1 VSIIIEKRTR
11 ATIDDQ
17 WSNWSE
23 TTDTPPYNNT
33 DLIEYRV
40 ANNIDI
46 DDLTNG
52 TIGYDS
58 NNAEYKWVGTGI
70 FDTLV
75 NAVVGNIK
83 IEYDSGR
90 IAGAEYANVY
100 LGSLQTVIN
109 TAATLWMQQPET
121 EAKIDLIKE
130 QITASQAETERE
142 DSLTEAKINQINEQI
157 VYSKAE
163 TNREDSVAN
172 AKINQIN
179 EQIAYSQAEAD
190 RENSLA
196 VAKNAVSAEQK
207 ELLKKQQALVER
219 QTKGFDDNAKQKVLK
234 QLMDSWSVAYSVAQD
249 ANGIPDS
256 IKVDVVDSVTKDLC
270 DKLGISIKTNPI
282 GI

>member
-40 ANNIDI
+40 ANDINI

-52 TIGYDS
+52 TIKYDS
-58 NNAEYKWVGTGI
+58 NNAEYKWIGTGI

-121 EAKIDLIKE
+121 EAKIGLVKE
-130 QITASQAETERE
+130 QIAASQAETKRE
-142 DSLTEAKINQINEQI
+142 DS
-157 VYSKAE
+157 
-163 TNREDSVAN
+163 
-172 AKINQIN
+172 
-179 EQIAYSQAEAD
+179 IAS
-190 RENSLA
+190 
-196 VAKNAVSAEQK
+196 AKNAVSAEQK
-207 ELLKKQQALVER
+207 ELLKKQQELTAR
-219 QTKGFDDNAKQKVLK
+219 QTKGFDDNAMQKLLK
-234 QLMDSWSVAYSVAQD
+234 QTLDSWSVAYSVAQD
-249 ANGIPDS
+249 ANSIPNT
-256 IKVDVVDSVTKDLC
+256 IKVNAIDTIATKAC
-270 DKLGISIKTNPI
+270 NNLGITL
-282 GI
+282 

>member
-1 VSIIIEKRTR
+1 MSIIIEKRTR

-40 ANNIDI
+40 ANDINI

-52 TIGYDS
+52 TIKYDS
-58 NNAEYKWVGTGI
+58 NNAEYKWIGTGI

-121 EAKIDLIKE
+121 EAKIGLVKE
-130 QITASQAETERE
+130 QIAASQAETKRE
-142 DSLTEAKINQINEQI
+142 DS
-157 VYSKAE
+157 
-163 TNREDSVAN
+163 
-172 AKINQIN
+172 
-179 EQIAYSQAEAD
+179 IAS
-190 RENSLA
+190 
-196 VAKNAVSAEQK
+196 AKNAVSAEQK
-207 ELLKKQQALVER
+207 ELLKKQQELTAR
-219 QTKGFDDNAKQKVLK
+219 QTKGFDDNAMQKLLK
-234 QLMDSWSVAYSVAQD
+234 QTLDSWSVAYSVAQD
-249 ANGIPDS
+249 ANSIPNT
-256 IKVDVVDSVTKDLC
+256 IKVNTIDTIATKAC
-270 DKLGISIKTNPI
+270 NNLGITL
-282 GI
+282 

>member
-1 VSIIIEKRTR
+1 MSIIIEKRTR

-33 DLIEYRV
+33 DLTEYRV
-40 ANNIDI
+40 ANDINI

-52 TIGYDS
+52 TIKYDS
-58 NNAEYKWVGTGI
+58 NNAEYKWIGTGI

-121 EAKIDLIKE
+121 EAKIGLVKE
-130 QITASQAETERE
+130 QIAASQAETKRE
-142 DSLTEAKINQINEQI
+142 DS
-157 VYSKAE
+157 
-163 TNREDSVAN
+163 
-172 AKINQIN
+172 
-179 EQIAYSQAEAD
+179 IAS
-190 RENSLA
+190 
-196 VAKNAVSAEQK
+196 AKNAVSAEQK
-207 ELLKKQQALVER
+207 ELLKKQQELTAR
-219 QTKGFDDNAKQKVLK
+219 QTKGFDDNAMQKLLK
-234 QLMDSWSVAYSVAQD
+234 QTLDSWSVAYSVAQD
-249 ANGIPDS
+249 S
-256 IKVDVVDSVTKDLC
+256 ISVPNTINVSTIETIAQKAC
-270 DKLGISIKTNPI
+270 KNLGITI
-282 GI
+282 